1 VNDIVRMSFLEV
13 ANFHQ
18 QDLIK
23 QAERS
28 RLLAEAPKKDG
39 FRIVRFVRGHLGG
52 VMVEMGRRI
61 EGCSAR
67 SHAPAEE
74 VSASAALKLAR

>member
-1 VNDIVRMSFLEV
+1 MNDIIRATFLEV
-13 ANFHQ
+13 ANYHQ

-23 QAERS
+23 AAERS

-39 FRIVRFVRGHLGG
+39 FRIVRFVRVHLGG
-52 VMVEMGRRI
+52 VMVEMGRKI

-74 VSASAALKLAR
+74 VGASAALKLAR

>member
-1 VNDIVRMSFLEV
+1 MNDIIRATFLEV

-39 FRIVRFVRGHLGG
+39 FRIVRFVRVHLGG
-52 VMVEMGRRI
+52 VMVEMGRKI

-67 SHAPAEE
+67 AQSPAEE
-74 VSASAALKLAR
+74 VGASAALKLAR